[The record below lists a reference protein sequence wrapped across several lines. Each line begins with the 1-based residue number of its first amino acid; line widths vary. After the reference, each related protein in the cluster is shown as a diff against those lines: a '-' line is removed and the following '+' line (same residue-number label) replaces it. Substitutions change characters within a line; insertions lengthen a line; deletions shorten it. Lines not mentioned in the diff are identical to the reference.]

1 MTVATILSDTTHI
14 VDGTEERIV
23 RYEAPT
29 TEAGWLELFESLIG
43 DRAQAHTAYANML
56 TAIADDESTDEDVFL
71 WDAEVTDDLL
81 D

>member
-1 MTVATILSDTTHI
+1 MTVATILSDTTRT
-14 VDGTEERIV
+14 VDGAEEHIV

-43 DRAQAHTAYANML
+43 TRAEAQAAYANML

-71 WDAEVTDDLL
+71 WDAEVTHDLL